1 MFESTAKCA
10 RDLTMPRPGRFLFS
24 NCYCWV
30 YFRRGRFT
38 WASLRRLNMHAK
50 RNSTPP
56 VLMHRNMNN
65 HLLSSPVITIHGN
78 SPIYTDGLPGIPNLE
93 LLMCRRP
100 SIAQNARKL
109 LAKNLPKLAPSV
121 FNSCK

>member
-1 MFESTAKCA
+1 MGLVKAAQYA
-10 RDLTMPRPGRFLFS
+10 RQEKF
-24 NCYCWV
+24 
-30 YFRRGRFT
+30 
-38 WASLRRLNMHAK
+38 H
-50 RNSTPP
+50 PP
-56 VLMHRNMNN
+56 ILMHRNMNN

-100 SIAQNARKL
+100 GIAQNARKL